1 MSPPE
6 LGRLGTAA
14 VALAVARD
22 LGWVFREQPFDDYG
36 IDALVEI
43 IEDGFVSGKLFAL
56 QIKSGLG
63 SFRNLSSDGWWYHP
77 STSHALYW
85 KNHSVP
91 VVIVL
96 YNPETGT
103 CYWQVV
109 SHDSLKSTQ
118 AGGWEMLIP
127 KDQVLNENARGP
139 LMDAVVHRQLRTADN
154 LREQSAQ
161 ESDETWQRATESTII
176 KDRRRKIAELM
187 ALAMADRTTE
197 TNMHEA
203 IGNDYWIFGSDFI
216 SIAPRRNLALLD
228 EYDYP
233 LLRADGGLHIVEL
246 KGTAER
252 IVEKH
257 RNHYIV
263 SANVHRAVSQ
273 CINYLRALDEQGA
286 MLQTTYRN
294 ELNLDIDFRRVGGT
308 VVIGHLGRNEAS
320 SPPATKPQIEQ
331 TIRSYNAHI
340 ARIQVVTYSDLLGS
354 AGRALRF

>member
-1 MSPPE
+1 
-6 LGRLGTAA
+6 
-14 VALAVARD
+14 
-22 LGWVFREQPFDDYG
+22 VFREQPFDDYG

-43 IEDGFVSGKLFAL
+43 VEDGFVSGKLFAL

-63 SFRNLSSDGWWYHP
+63 WFRNPSSNGWWYRPHAG
-77 STSHALYW
+77 HALYW

-91 VVIVL
+91 VVVVI

-109 SHDSLKSTQ
+109 SDDSLKS
-118 AGGWEMLIP
+118 AHGDDWEMLIP
-127 KDQVLNENARGP
+127 KDQVLNENARRP
-139 LMDAVVHRQLRTADN
+139 LMAAVAYREPRTAGN
-154 LREQSAQ
+154 VLGQPGQ
-161 ESDETWQRATESTII
+161 ESDETWQRAAESTII
-176 KDRRRKIAELM
+176 RDRRRKIEKLM
-187 ALAMADRTTE
+187 ALAMADCTTE
-197 TNMHEA
+197 TDMHEA

-216 SIAPRRNLALLD
+216 SIAPRRNLVLLD
-228 EYDYP
+228 QYDYP
-233 LLRADGGLHIVEL
+233 LLRADGGLQIIEL
-246 KGTAER
+246 KGAAEK

-263 SANVHRAVSQ
+263 SASVHRAVSQ

-308 VVIGHLGRNEAS
+308 VVIGHPGRDEAS